1 MTAVRENN
9 LFLKCR
15 ICVNDI
21 HQYSN
26 AITIFCKDFLDEK
39 IKKYLHVN
47 IDFSDKF
54 HKRICRKCLIKL
66 EDIHQFACLAQKN
79 QQIFIKYAE
88 ELKPTVHSSVKLS
101 KTPLVSN
108 EDITIF
114 AYDELKLGQVIKDH
128 DLLKL
133 ILKALKWPYNK
144 RTQSCQMEKLKNT
157 NFHEV
162 LASPDLLRDADLM
175 QLLGPYLKHD
185 RNGNG
190 GPRATVHQP
199 VAESPIVAKT
209 VEVVEV
215 SRAGNEQN
223 NENTAD
229 ETSVEMEVVV
239 DPDLFFPYDDD
250 ETRSAEETIELE
262 ELKPLKCPT
271 CPELLK
277 TEQDL
282 KEHILGHMIER
293 HEQEEKDAEKLA
305 EKVKI
310 REILDEF
317 VPRKRIRRKP
327 TSSRFTCPICKKKLS
342 TKGNLKVHL
351 ETHKPKGKFSC
362 DKCGRIFKTYIN
374 LVRHRKYHS
383 GDKFSCPTCSRV
395 YPTKS
400 TLRAHIITHSDIRP
414 HTCHICYKT
423 FKRNQDLKFHINQH
437 TGMKPYKCPHCDK
450 AFASSGNCFS
460 HRKRMHSDKV

>member
-1 MTAVRENN
+1 MTSLRESN

-15 ICVNDI
+15 ICVSDI
-21 HQYSN
+21 QQYSN

-39 IKKYLHVN
+39 IRKYLHVN

-88 ELKPTVHSSVKLS
+88 ELKTTVSNSVKLT

-133 ILKALKWPYNK
+133 ILKALKWSHSK
-144 RTQSCQMEKLKNT
+144 RNQNTQIEKLKNT

-162 LASPDLLRDADLM
+162 LANPDLLRDTDLM
-175 QLLGPYLKHD
+175 QLLGPYVKQD

-190 GPRATVHQP
+190 GPKATLHRSGQ
-199 VAESPIVAKT
+199 EKN
-209 VEVVEV
+209 VEVLELGQ
-215 SRAGNEQN
+215 SDYKSNHSN
-223 NENTAD
+223 NDGTAD

-271 CPELLK
+271 CPELYK
-277 TEQDL
+277 TELEL
-282 KEHILGHMIER
+282 KEHILRHMMEK
-293 HEQEEKDAEKLA
+293 HEQDELDAEKEA
-305 EKVKI
+305 DEEKI
-310 REILDEF
+310 NEMLDEL
-317 VPRKRIRRKP
+317 VPRKRTRRKP
-327 TSSRFTCPICKKKLS
+327 TSSRFTCPTCKKKLS

-400 TLRAHIITHSDIRP
+400 TLRAHIITHSNVRP
-414 HTCHICYKT
+414 HDCPICHKT

-437 TGMKPYKCPHCDK
+437 TGMKPYKCDKCDK

>member
-1 MTAVRENN
+1 M
-9 LFLKCR
+9 
-15 ICVNDI
+15 
-21 HQYSN
+21 Q
-26 AITIFCKDFLDEK
+26 
-39 IKKYLHVN
+39 
-47 IDFSDKF
+47 IDFSDKY

-88 ELKPTVHSSVKLS
+88 ELKTTVNNSVKLN

-133 ILKALKWPYNK
+133 ILKALKWQFSRRNQ
-144 RTQSCQMEKLKNT
+144 TSQIEKLKNT

-175 QLLGPYLKHD
+175 QLLGPYLKQD

-190 GPRATVHQP
+190 PKTSLLRTDTTVPALP
-199 VAESPIVAKT
+199 VNEKT
-209 VEVVEV
+209 IKVVELSQV
-215 SRAGNEQN
+215 DKEPN
-223 NENTAD
+223 NSNDDNMAEPNNSNDGNTAD

-250 ETRSAEETIELE
+250 ETRSAEEALEIE

-282 KEHILGHMIER
+282 KEHILGHMIEK
-293 HEQEEKDAEKLA
+293 HEQDELNAEKEDEEEEL
-305 EKVKI
+305 KI
-310 REILDEF
+310 REILDEL
-317 VPRKRIRRKP
+317 VPRKRTRRKP
-327 TSSRFTCPICKKKLS
+327 TSSRFTCPTCKKKLS

-351 ETHKPKGKFSC
+351 ETHKPKGKFAC
-362 DKCGRIFKTYIN
+362 EKCGR
-374 LVRHRKYHS
+374 
-383 GDKFSCPTCSRV
+383 
-395 YPTKS
+395 
-400 TLRAHIITHSDIRP
+400 
-414 HTCHICYKT
+414 
-423 FKRNQDLKFHINQH
+423 
-437 TGMKPYKCPHCDK
+437 M
-450 AFASSGNCFS
+450 
-460 HRKRMHSDKV
+460 

>member
-1 MTAVRENN
+1 M
-9 LFLKCR
+9 
-15 ICVNDI
+15 
-21 HQYSN
+21 
-26 AITIFCKDFLDEK
+26 
-39 IKKYLHVN
+39 
-47 IDFSDKF
+47 
-54 HKRICRKCLIKL
+54 IKL

-88 ELKPTVHSSVKLS
+88 ELKSTVNSSVKLN

-133 ILKALKWPYNK
+133 ILKALKWQFSKKNQV
-144 RTQSCQMEKLKNT
+144 TLIEKLKNT

-162 LASPDLLRDADLM
+162 LANPDLLRDADLM
-175 QLLGPYLKHD
+175 QLLGPYLKQD

-190 GPRATVHQP
+190 GPKTTVHRT
-199 VAESPIVAKT
+199 AGIDEEN
-209 VEVVEV
+209 VEVLELGEV
-215 SRAGNEQN
+215 ANERINSN
-223 NENTAD
+223 NDNTAE

-250 ETRSAEETIELE
+250 ETRSAEEAIELD

-282 KEHILGHMIER
+282 KEHILGHMMEK
-293 HEQEEKDAEKLA
+293 HEQDELDAEK
-305 EKVKI
+305 EYEENNIKQM
-310 REILDEF
+310 LDDL
-317 VPRKRIRRKP
+317 VPRKRTRRKP
-327 TSSRFTCPICKKKLS
+327 TSSKFTCPTCKKKLS

-362 DKCGRIFKTYIN
+362 DKCGR
-374 LVRHRKYHS
+374 
-383 GDKFSCPTCSRV
+383 
-395 YPTKS
+395 
-400 TLRAHIITHSDIRP
+400 
-414 HTCHICYKT
+414 
-423 FKRNQDLKFHINQH
+423 
-437 TGMKPYKCPHCDK
+437 M
-450 AFASSGNCFS
+450 
-460 HRKRMHSDKV
+460 

>member
-1 MTAVRENN
+1 MSQTSLIKSKGQRIYKNYLMN
-9 LFLKCR
+9 LLAILFRSNISFILCKCILILECR
-15 ICVNDI
+15 FPL
-21 HQYSN
+21 Q
-26 AITIFCKDFLDEK
+26 
-39 IKKYLHVN
+39 

-88 ELKPTVHSSVKLS
+88 ELKTTVNNSVKLN

-114 AYDELKLGQVIKDH
+114 AYDELKLGQVIKDQ

-133 ILKALKWPYNK
+133 ILKALKWQCSK
-144 RTQSCQMEKLKNT
+144 RNQGNQIEKLKNT

-175 QLLGPYLKHD
+175 QLLGPYVKQD

-190 GPRATVHQP
+190 GPKTAQHRTVP
-199 VAESPIVAKT
+199 VDEKN
-209 VEVVEV
+209 VEVLELD
-215 SRAGNEQN
+215 RADYEPN
-223 NENTAD
+223 NSNNDATAD

-250 ETRSAEETIELE
+250 ETRSAEETLELE

-277 TEQDL
+277 TELDL
-282 KEHILGHMIER
+282 KEHILGHMLEK
-293 HEQEEKDAEKLA
+293 HEQDELDAEKA
-305 EKVKI
+305 EEEVKI
-310 REILDEF
+310 QQMLDEL
-317 VPRKRIRRKP
+317 VPRKRTRRKP
-327 TSSRFTCPICKKKLS
+327 TSSRFTCPMCKKKLS

-362 DKCGRIFKTYIN
+362 DKCGR
-374 LVRHRKYHS
+374 
-383 GDKFSCPTCSRV
+383 
-395 YPTKS
+395 
-400 TLRAHIITHSDIRP
+400 
-414 HTCHICYKT
+414 
-423 FKRNQDLKFHINQH
+423 
-437 TGMKPYKCPHCDK
+437 M
-450 AFASSGNCFS
+450 
-460 HRKRMHSDKV
+460 